1 MTFGPGT
8 WMVFGI
14 ILLPVYG
21 MLAAWFLGEPRDTRV
36 GLMGVGYLIALTVG
50 LWVAFAIGT
59 LLLGVIFF

>member
-21 MLAAWFLGEPRDTRV
+21 MLAAWFLGEPRDRKT
-36 GLMGVGYLIALTVG
+36 GLMGVGYLIVLTVG
-50 LWVAFAIGT
+50 LWGAFTIAT
-59 LLLGVIFF
+59 LLLGVLFF

>member
-21 MLAAWFLGEPRDTRV
+21 MLAAWFVGKPRDMRV
-36 GLMGVGYLIALTVG
+36 GLMGVGYLLALTVG
-50 LWVAFAIGT
+50 LWTVFAIAT
-59 LLLGVIFF
+59 LLLGVVFF